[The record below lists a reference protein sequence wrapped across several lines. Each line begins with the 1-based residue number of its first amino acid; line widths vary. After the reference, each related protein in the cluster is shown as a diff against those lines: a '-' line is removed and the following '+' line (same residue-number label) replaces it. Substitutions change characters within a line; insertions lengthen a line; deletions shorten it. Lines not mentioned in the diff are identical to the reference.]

1 MRAAGPLPA
10 GHSNVT
16 GASLPTNGSTPVKE
30 PLAAVEVANI
40 HAGYGRSTVL
50 SDVSITVPP
59 STVVALLGANGA
71 GKTTLLRILAGL
83 LRPRD
88 GTVRVHGVDVTQAK
102 PHQRAKAGLCLIP
115 EGRGI
120 FRSLTVRENLDLH
133 VPPWSNSRD
142 ITPALEAFPV
152 LRERLGQVA
161 GTMSGGQQQM
171 LALARAYLSHPS
183 VVLLD
188 EVSMG
193 LAPLVVDELFESLRA
208 LAASGCALLIVEQ
221 YVTRAIAMADTA
233 YLLSKGTVVYGG
245 PTAGLDDDVMAQAY
259 LGGAAEMPAEPDDAE
274 PRIEH
279 RTSDP

>member
-1 MRAAGPLPA
+1 MSAVSPMSAGNPD
-10 GHSNVT
+10 VT
-16 GASLPTNGSTPVKE
+16 GTSPPANGTTPVKDQA
-30 PLAAVEVANI
+30 AAVEVANI
-40 HAGYGRSTVL
+40 HAGYGRSTAL
-50 SDVSITVPP
+50 SDVSLAVPP

-71 GKTTLLRILAGL
+71 GKTTLLRVLAGL
-83 LRPRD
+83 LRPKS
-88 GTVRVHGVDVTQAK
+88 GTVRIQGADVTQAK

-133 VPPWSNSRD
+133 IPPWAKSKD

-152 LRERLGQVA
+152 LRERLGQLA

-171 LALARAYLSHPS
+171 LALARAYLSNPR

-193 LAPLVVDELFESLRA
+193 LAPLIVDELFASLGA

-221 YVTRAIAMADTA
+221 YVTRAIAVADTA

-259 LGGAAEMPAEPDDAE
+259 LGGVAEVPVNPDVAGPSLGAEPSG
-274 PRIEH
+274 H
-279 RTSDP
+279 

>member
-1 MRAAGPLPA
+1 MTAADAAHAAQA
-10 GHSNVT
+10 GST
-16 GASLPTNGSTPVKE
+16 TTSLPTNGSVPTAGQV
-30 PLAAVEVANI
+30 ATVEASNI
-40 HAGYGRSTVL
+40 TAGYGRSTVL
-50 SDVSITVPP
+50 SDVSLAVPP

-71 GKTTLLRILAGL
+71 GKTTLLRVLAGL
-83 LRPRD
+83 LRPRA
-88 GTVRVHGVDVTQAK
+88 GTVHVQGKDVTQAK
-102 PHQRAKAGLCLIP
+102 PHQRAQAGLCLIP

-133 VPPWSNSRD
+133 IPPWAKSTD
-142 ITPALEAFPV
+142 ITPALDAFPV
-152 LRERLGQVA
+152 LRERLGQLA

-171 LALARAYLSHPS
+171 LALARAYLSNPS

-193 LAPLVVDELFESLRA
+193 LAPLVVDELFESLSA

-245 PTAGLDDDVMAQAY
+245 PAAGLDDDIMAQAY
-259 LGGAAEMPAEPDDAE
+259 LGGAAETPVEPSTAGPGAQDGTPE
-274 PRIEH
+274 R
-279 RTSDP
+279 